1 MPCQLVG
8 VQSRGWTGGVGGRAA
23 ENAERWPLSGVV
35 TSLPERAGGAEE
47 ARVTLGLLV
56 LSLWCLK
63 ALQAGDWLR

>member
-1 MPCQLVG
+1 M
-8 VQSRGWTGGVGGRAA
+8 GGRAA